1 MLASTLQTIWNALQ
15 VYLVLFLWTHW
26 TSQRPWL
33 SSWELCWVLSD
44 GQPTCIEYASS
55 DKTRSRLQKLKAV
68 LQINCQ
74 MAQQY
79 ALRHSKMT
87 NTMKQDTG
95 PTAYL
100 AEQSSVRLNHE
111 YLLLPHNVLCC
122 SVSLSQV
129 AATSLPFIYANNDA
143 NLGFMAD
150 ASLDDSAV
158 TAVAKH
164 QMEARVLLSAQLA
177 DVMFINVVKPC
188 FNPTCMYGHL
198 HAQFAVVTN

>member
-79 ALRHSKMT
+79 ALRNSKMT

-111 YLLLPHNVLCC
+111 YLLLPQNVPLLL
-122 SVSLSQV
+122 SLSV
-129 AATSLPFIYANNDA
+129 RSSCNV
-143 NLGFMAD
+143 
-150 ASLDDSAV
+150 SAV
-158 TAVAKH
+158 H
-164 QMEARVLLSAQLA
+164 ICQQRCQSRFHGRCQLR
-177 DVMFINVVKPC
+177 
-188 FNPTCMYGHL
+188 
-198 HAQFAVVTN
+198 